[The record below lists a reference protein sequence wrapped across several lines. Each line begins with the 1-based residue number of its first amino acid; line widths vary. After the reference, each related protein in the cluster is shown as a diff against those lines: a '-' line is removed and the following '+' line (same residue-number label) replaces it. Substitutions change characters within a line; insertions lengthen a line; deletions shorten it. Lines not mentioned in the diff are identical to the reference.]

1 MSRKQETGLRDT
13 DWWKALVAGTVFRC
27 PSPTGSCGVRQEGT
41 ARDAP
46 PLRERQANGLWCLSV
61 DDCTDRVLLLLA
73 TRSAR
78 ETLGLS
84 CEIKIRGPSLSRLH
98 SGWYCD
104 SPASA
109 GSRCAL
115 TTQTGEGVVGVS
127 NKKRL

>member
-1 MSRKQETGLRDT
+1 M
-13 DWWKALVAGTVFRC
+13 
-27 PSPTGSCGVRQEGT
+27 
-41 ARDAP
+41 
-46 PLRERQANGLWCLSV
+46 LWCLSV
-61 DDCTDRVLLLLA
+61 DDCTDRVLHLLA

-78 ETLGLS
+78 ETLGLN

-115 TTQTGEGVVGVS
+115 TTQTGWVGWGSGGV
-127 NKKRL
+127 KKSRGGID